1 MAIKISNGIVV
12 GGDEVYGGYTLYH
25 LIWGIDTILQKM
37 YSNEYRG
44 VGVLLG
50 TKNAVRIK

>member
-12 GGDEVYGGYTLYH
+12 GVDEVYGGYTLYH
-25 LIWGIDTILQKM
+25 LIWRIDAILQKM

-44 VGVLLG
+44 GCCWG